1 MIFFFFCVC
10 VFFFFFFFFFFWKID
25 FDISYKLSPN
35 LQIVFLDNLKE
46 MSLFSGKT
54 KKNI

>member
-10 VFFFFFFFFFFWKID
+10 VFFLFCFFFWKID